1 MEPMSD
7 IDKAKFK
14 ELFEK
19 GLLTARPPEVWL
31 PQKSKD
37 GEWRNHFIGSTG
49 VPMHLSGGWMIN
61 ESTGSLKQVDIDD
74 IDFSPTNISD
84 YITGVSTE
92 GAQSQDPGEI
102 DSSASTGKTKLVWK
116 LPSLA
121 LLGEPVAGRA
131 DAGDVQQ
138 IANNIIDTISEFGI
152 NAEAIEANIAHK
164 VTQYLLQLPKN
175 VQAEKIM
182 QLESNI
188 ALNLQ
193 ATSIRITKSTPR
205 NGFVAIEVPNVKAAD
220 VPLASIFDSTEWRD
234 STSPLSIAVGK
245 DLYGKPV
252 IADLSK
258 IEHLLFAG
266 QTGSGKS
273 VMSNAILASLLFRNN
288 PDELKLML
296 VDPKQVE
303 LAPYQDLP
311 HLLMPVIER
320 PEQWSVALNW
330 LSKEVDRRK
339 NILAHYRVSLIDE
352 LNRTATEL
360 LPRVVVLTDEL
371 SDLMMVDGR
380 KVEEVVSKISTK
392 AKNFGIHLIFST
404 SRPSV
409 DVFTDILKASMPT
422 HWSFV
427 TASKLDSMTTLDEA
441 GAEKLLGQ
449 GDLLFRE
456 DPNSSLQRVQ
466 AAYISDD
473 EVESLTSFWSRQSM
487 QKGND
492 VKDTDNEVVKSDLME
507 DFEYFVTAQV
517 GHHYKKGF
525 RWKAKLR
532 WQLVKVWQ
540 SRITNMGVPG
550 LVKEKLGEEEAQR
563 LYEDIADRIMND
575 PELLEEAVK
584 TAHKSNP
591 FS

>member
-7 IDKAKFK
+7 DESKFR
-14 ELFEK
+14 ELFEN
-19 GLLTARPPEVWL
+19 GLLTAQPSGVWL

-37 GEWRNHFIGSTG
+37 GEWKNHFIGSTG

-61 ESTGSLKQVDIDD
+61 ESTGSLKQLDIDD

-84 YITGVSTE
+84 YITGISTE
-92 GAQSQDPGEI
+92 GAQPQDAGQI
-102 DSSASTGKTKLVWK
+102 DSSDSTGKTKLVWK

-121 LLGEPVAGRA
+121 LLGEPVDGRA

-152 NAEAIEANIAHK
+152 NTEAIEANVAHK
-164 VTQYLLQLPKN
+164 VTQYVLQLPEN

-193 ATSIRITKSTPR
+193 AISIRITKATSG
-205 NGFVAIEVPNVKAAD
+205 NGFVAIEVPNVKAAA

-258 IEHLLFAG
+258 IGHLLFAG

-303 LAPYQDLP
+303 LAPYRELP

-320 PEQWSVALNW
+320 PEQWSDALDW
-330 LSKEVDRRK
+330 LSKEVDRRE
-339 NILAHYRVSLIDE
+339 NIFAHYHVSSIDE
-352 LNRTATEL
+352 LNRIATEH
-360 LPRVVVLTDEL
+360 LPNLVVLTDEL

-380 KVEEVVSKISTK
+380 RVEEVVRKISTK

-409 DVFTDILKASMPT
+409 DVFTGILKTSMPT

-449 GDLLFRE
+449 GDLLFRD

-466 AAYISDD
+466 AAYISDK

-550 LVKEKLGEEEAQR
+550 LVKDRLGEEEAQR
-563 LYEDIADRIMND
+563 LYEDIADKIMND
-575 PELLEEAVK
+575 PKLLEEAVK
-584 TAHKSNP
+584 TAHESNP

>member
-1 MEPMSD
+1 MD
-7 IDKAKFK
+7 
-14 ELFEK
+14 
-19 GLLTARPPEVWL
+19 
-31 PQKSKD
+31 
-37 GEWRNHFIGSTG
+37 
-49 VPMHLSGGWMIN
+49 
-61 ESTGSLKQVDIDD
+61 
-74 IDFSPTNISD
+74 
-84 YITGVSTE
+84 
-92 GAQSQDPGEI
+92 
-102 DSSASTGKTKLVWK
+102 
-116 LPSLA
+116 
-121 LLGEPVAGRA
+121 
-131 DAGDVQQ
+131 
-138 IANNIIDTISEFGI
+138 
-152 NAEAIEANIAHK
+152 
-164 VTQYLLQLPKN
+164 
-175 VQAEKIM
+175 
-182 QLESNI
+182 
-188 ALNLQ
+188 
-193 ATSIRITKSTPR
+193 
-205 NGFVAIEVPNVKAAD
+205 
-220 VPLASIFDSTEWRD
+220 
-234 STSPLSIAVGK
+234 
-245 DLYGKPV
+245 
-252 IADLSK
+252 
-258 IEHLLFAG
+258 
-266 QTGSGKS
+266 
-273 VMSNAILASLLFRNN
+273 
-288 PDELKLML
+288 
-296 VDPKQVE
+296 
-303 LAPYQDLP
+303 
-311 HLLMPVIER
+311 
-320 PEQWSVALNW
+320 W
-330 LSKEVDRRK
+330 LSKEVDRRE
-339 NILAHYRVSLIDE
+339 NILAHYHVSSIDE

-409 DVFTDILKASMPT
+409 DVFTDILKASMQT

-427 TASKLDSMTTLDEA
+427 TASKLDSMTMLDEA

-487 QKGND
+487 QKGSD

-563 LYEDIADRIMND
+563 LYEDIADKIMND

-584 TAHKSNP
+584 TAHESNP

>member
-1 MEPMSD
+1 MP
-7 IDKAKFK
+7 
-14 ELFEK
+14 
-19 GLLTARPPEVWL
+19 
-31 PQKSKD
+31 
-37 GEWRNHFIGSTG
+37 
-49 VPMHLSGGWMIN
+49 
-61 ESTGSLKQVDIDD
+61 
-74 IDFSPTNISD
+74 
-84 YITGVSTE
+84 
-92 GAQSQDPGEI
+92 
-102 DSSASTGKTKLVWK
+102 
-116 LPSLA
+116 
-121 LLGEPVAGRA
+121 
-131 DAGDVQQ
+131 
-138 IANNIIDTISEFGI
+138 
-152 NAEAIEANIAHK
+152 
-164 VTQYLLQLPKN
+164 
-175 VQAEKIM
+175 
-182 QLESNI
+182 I

-193 ATSIRITKSTPR
+193 AISIRITKSTPR

-273 VMSNAILASLLFRNN
+273 VMSNVILASLLFRNN

-303 LAPYQDLP
+303 LAPYRELP

-339 NILAHYRVSLIDE
+339 NILAHYRVSSIDE

-409 DVFTDILKASMPT
+409 DVFTDILKISMPT

-456 DPNSSLQRVQ
+456 GPNSSLQRVQ

-584 TAHKSNP
+584 TAHESNP